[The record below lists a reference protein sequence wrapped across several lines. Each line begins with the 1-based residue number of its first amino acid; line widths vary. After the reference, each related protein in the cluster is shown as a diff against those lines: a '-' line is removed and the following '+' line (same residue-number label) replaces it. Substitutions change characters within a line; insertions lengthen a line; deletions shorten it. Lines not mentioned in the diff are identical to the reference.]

1 MTCIQHMY
9 PPPQGMRF
17 LHAADPPIVHG
28 DLKSANVLVD
38 ENFRAKITDFGLFK
52 RKVLFVGTP
61 FFVDPE
67 YIMYKY
73 MCMYVCIYMC
83 MYVCMDIHVNVC
95 VCMYVCMYHIYV

>member
-1 MTCIQHMY
+1 
-9 PPPQGMRF
+9 MRF

-73 MCMYVCIYMC
+73 MCMYVCIYIC
-83 MYVCMDIHVNVC
+83 MYVCTYMC
-95 VCMYVCMYHIYV
+95 KYVCMYVYMYHIYV